1 MRVVGYVREI
11 ADATV
16 SEIAYAQNEAIRLW
30 ANKHGHH
37 VVAIC
42 QDVRTSGHELG
53 RDGLRALLGIIETG
67 EPDAVVVS
75 NLAVF
80 ASDKIAQEI
89 LIWDLRK
96 RGVTVVSTSE
106 EDAAALHE
114 PSSEELRKVVRLVL
128 AGVEMHQHMI
138 AGRDAAIAA
147 LPDAAPGYS
156 LESSDNMIIELISP
170 ATESRGPRKITPGG
184 P

>member
-1 MRVVGYVREI
+1 VRVVGYVREI

-37 VVAIC
+37 VVAVC
-42 QDVRTSGHELG
+42 QDVRTAGHELG

-67 EPDAVVVS
+67 EPDAVVVAS
-75 NLAVF
+75 LSVF
-80 ASDKIAQEI
+80 AGDKIAQEI

-96 RGVTVVSTSE
+96 RGVAVISASE
-106 EDAAALHE
+106 DDAAALQE
-114 PSSEELRKVVRLVL
+114 PSGEELRKVVRLVL
-128 AGVEMHQHMI
+128 AGVETHQRMI
-138 AGRDAAIAA
+138 AGREGTIAA
-147 LPDAAPGYS
+147 LPEPAPRYP
-156 LESSDNMIIELISP
+156 LEASDNMIIELISP
-170 ATESRGPRKITPGG
+170 PTEARGPRKITPGG

>member
-42 QDVRTSGHELG
+42 QDIRTAGHELG
-53 RDGLRALLGIIETG
+53 RDGLRAMLGIIETG

-80 ASDKIAQEI
+80 AGDKIAQEI

-96 RGVTVVSTSE
+96 RGVTIISTLE
-106 EDAAALHE
+106 DDAAALHE

-128 AGVEMHQHMI
+128 AGVESHQQMI
-138 AGRDAAIAA
+138 AGREGTVAA
-147 LPDAAPGYS
+147 LPNAKPEYP
-156 LESSDNMIIELISP
+156 LESPDNMIIELISP
-170 ATESRGPRKITPGG
+170 ASEPFGPHKITPGR